1 MASRRVGLRWTAASC
16 DDAGVL
22 SAPPIR
28 ALDDRDLPVVR
39 GVLDADPVS
48 NVAVAARVD
57 VAGLDRRRLG
67 AELFGWPPVGPP
79 QALLWSGANLIPV
92 GADAPAVDAFAR
104 ATAAR
109 PRMCSSVVGPRGA
122 VLALWARLEPFWG
135 PAREV
140 RPYQPL
146 MVADR
151 PAERVLPDLAVRLA
165 NLDDVDALMPACVAM
180 YTEEVGVSP
189 LAGGCGDAYRA
200 RVVDLVRSGR
210 TYLRLYRGQV
220 VFKAEIGAVSPYVCQ
235 VQGVWVAPQW
245 RGRGLGTAGM
255 AAVLADALRTVAP
268 TVSLYVNDYNT
279 PARRAYLR
287 CGFREIGEFATVLF

>member
-1 MASRRVGLRWTAASC
+1 
-16 DDAGVL
+16 VL

-39 GVLDADPVS
+39 GVLDADPVA
-48 NVAVAARVD
+48 NVAVASRVD

-67 AELFGWPPVGPP
+67 AELYGWPSTGPP

-92 GADAPAVDAFAR
+92 GADASYGGAAVDAFAR
-104 ATAAR
+104 AAAAR

-122 VLALWARLEPFWG
+122 VLALWARLERYWG
-135 PAREV
+135 PARDI
-140 RPYQPL
+140 RQYQPL

-151 PAERVLPDLAVRLA
+151 PADRVLPDLAVRRA
-165 NLDDVDALMPACVAM
+165 VTADVEALMPACVAM

-189 LAGGCGDAYRA
+189 LVGGCADAYRA

-210 TYLRLYRGQV
+210 TYLRLHRGRV

-235 VQGVWVAPQW
+235 VQGVWVAPPW

-255 AAVLADALRTVAP
+255 AAVLSDALRTVAP

-279 PARRAYLR
+279 PARRAYVR
-287 CGFREIGEFATVLF
+287 CGFREVGEFATVLF